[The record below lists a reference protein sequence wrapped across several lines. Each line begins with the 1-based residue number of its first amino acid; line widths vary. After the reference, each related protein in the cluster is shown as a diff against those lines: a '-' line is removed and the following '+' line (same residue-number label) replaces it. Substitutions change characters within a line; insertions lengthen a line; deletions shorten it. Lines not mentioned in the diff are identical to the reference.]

1 MTPADLWID
10 RRDAGEY
17 YVIEQTVKVTEE
29 KAISMIWWKDE
40 SQLVDAIYDINKNM
54 PGRGWLLVL
63 VFWILDRLI

>member
-1 MTPADLWID
+1 M
-10 RRDAGEY
+10 
-17 YVIEQTVKVTEE
+17 IEQTVKVTEE

-54 PGRGWLLVL
+54 PGRGWFLVL